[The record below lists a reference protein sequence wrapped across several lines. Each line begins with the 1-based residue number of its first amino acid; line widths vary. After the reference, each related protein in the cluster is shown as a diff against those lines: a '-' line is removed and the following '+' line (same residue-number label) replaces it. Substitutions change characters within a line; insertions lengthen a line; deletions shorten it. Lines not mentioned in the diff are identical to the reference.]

1 MTFVAHLDG
10 GGGEDHGKQ
19 VHTKIYPEVQLI
31 QASEVDETWEKLI
44 NKKARYRYV
53 IDAATF

>member
-1 MTFVAHLDG
+1 MLISTG
-10 GGGEDHGKQ
+10 RGGEDHGKQ

-31 QASEVDETWEKLI
+31 QPSEVNETWEKVI